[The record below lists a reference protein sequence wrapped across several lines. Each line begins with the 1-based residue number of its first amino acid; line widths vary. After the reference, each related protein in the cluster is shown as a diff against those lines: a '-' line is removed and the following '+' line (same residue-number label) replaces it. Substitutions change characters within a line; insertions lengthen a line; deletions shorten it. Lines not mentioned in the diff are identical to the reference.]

1 MKSTTHNSVIDLYY
15 FDSNVFILPALYDG
29 DKSREASDWLRKMVE
44 GEIEVSTSALTLDEV
59 TWIISREASRE
70 EALNEAE
77 RILELPHLKILDVKS
92 EDTVRMINYQRRY
105 DDLKPRDAVHLSV
118 ALRNGIHTVV
128 SDDDDF
134 EGLKEIEWVGLD

>member
-1 MKSTTHNSVIDLYY
+1 MIELYY
-15 FDSNVFILPALYDG
+15 FDSNVFILPALYEG
-29 DKSREASDWLRKMVE
+29 ERSREAAEWLRKMVE

-59 TWIISREASRE
+59 TWMISREASRE
-70 EALNEAE
+70 QALKEAE

-105 DDLKPRDAVHLSV
+105 EGLKPRDAGHLSV
-118 ALRNGIHTVV
+118 AVRNGIHTVV

-134 EGLKEIEWVGLD
+134 DGVKEIERVSLD